1 MSPATPKK
9 PAARKA
15 GPSKKR
21 QPTRQPKGRPRK
33 GPLASRLEELW
44 FRAST
49 RIRAAVYWLGERWR
63 AARSAISP
71 GATASGKRAATRGKA
86 KPKGRPRPA
95 PKGKAK
101 RGKKGKESVLG
112 RLGPRERLG
121 LVLAGSVAALAALVL
136 LVPLPLVPCSLSPA
150 KRCPPP
156 DRAIDLVPSDA
167 LLYAHLV
174 REEGSEQL
182 ENSGNLGERIPD
194 FSAVG
199 EAVLGGLA
207 GDSAGDIELGRDVLP
222 WARREVALA
231 VLPGSGG
238 EESEAVF
245 IAGVE
250 GDGDAGVGRVEDLL
264 EVVSRGP
271 AVETSEVAGIE
282 IEEYPGGLAQAKIGD
297 FVAFGARPAVE
308 ETASVAAGDA
318 DALGPDAGPRG
329 ELPEQR
335 FADIYVSGRGAKTL
349 FGAEGG
355 SLGQLGAFVDYRTT
369 EGFSVALSAQD
380 RAFVV
385 EIVSDLSAT
394 RLKEYPN
401 ALTEGPGF
409 TPTLSDLAPAD
420 ALAFFG
426 AGEVGPTLASVV
438 ETALGGELASNFDS
452 IRKDFIREAG
462 EEPLRDLLPALDGQ
476 AALILEPTNGPP
488 EATLI
493 FDSVDGKR
501 ASEAL
506 AELQQPLAA
515 ALASG
520 RGGVPRFE
528 SKSRSGVE
536 IHSLQGPSRI
546 GLSYGI
552 ADGRLIISTTNAG
565 VLRIIEGEGGLAST
579 EAWRGS
585 ASALFDSPSAL
596 LFLDLQE
603 LTRLAE
609 LAGLAE
615 DPLYAALS
623 DDISNIDSVGVS
635 IDGEPTR
642 LRSRVVLD
650 LR

>member
-1 MSPATPKK
+1 MSPAAPKK
-9 PAARKA
+9 PTARKGGA
-15 GPSKKR
+15 SRKR
-21 QPTRQPKGRPRK
+21 QPSKRPKRRPRR
-33 GPLASRLEELW
+33 GPLATRLEEVW

-49 RIRAAVYWLGERWR
+49 RIRAVGYWLGERSK
-63 AARSAISP
+63 AARSTISP
-71 GATASGKRAATRGKA
+71 GASASERGATPRGKA

-95 PKGKAK
+95 PKRKTK
-101 RGKKGKESVLG
+101 RGKGGKGSALD

-121 LVLAGSVAALAALVL
+121 LLAAGLVAALLAVILFVS
-136 LVPLPLVPCSLSPA
+136 LPLIPCSLSPA
-150 KRCPPP
+150 KQCPPP

-182 ENSGNLGERIPD
+182 EASGDLGRKIPD

-222 WARREVALA
+222 WAQREVALA
-231 VLPGSGG
+231 ALPGSEG

-245 IAGVE
+245 IAGVD
-250 GDGDAGVGRVEDLL
+250 GDGDAGPGRVEDLL
-264 EVVSRGP
+264 EVAS
-271 AVETSEVAGIE
+271 
-282 IEEYPGGLAQAKIGD
+282 GGLAVGTTEVDGTQITVYPGDLAWARIGD
-297 FVAFGARPAVE
+297 FAVFGARSAVE
-308 ETASVAAGDA
+308 ETASVAAGGQEP
-318 DALGPDAGPRG
+318 LVPDVGPRG

-335 FADIYVSGRGAKTL
+335 FADIYVSGRGAKAL

-355 SLGQLGAFVDYRTT
+355 SLGQLGSFVDYRAT
-369 EGFSVALSAQD
+369 EGFSVSLSARD

-385 EIVSDLSAT
+385 EIVSDLSAE
-394 RLKEYPN
+394 RLKQYPN
-401 ALTEGPGF
+401 ALTEVPGF
-409 TPTLSDLAPAD
+409 SPALSELAPAD

-426 AGEVGPTLASVV
+426 VGEVGPTLASVV
-438 ETALGGELASNFDS
+438 ETALGGELASNFDG
-452 IRKDFIREAG
+452 IRKEFVREAG
-462 EEPLRDLLPALDGQ
+462 KDPLRDLLPALDGQ

-501 ASEAL
+501 ASQEL
-506 AELQQPLAA
+506 AELQQPLAL

-520 RGGVPRFE
+520 RGGIPRFE
-528 SKSRSGVE
+528 IRNRSGVE

-552 ADGRLIISTTNAG
+552 DDGRLIVSTTKAG

-579 EAWRGS
+579 GAWQGS
-585 ASALFDSPSAL
+585 VSTLSDSPSAL

-642 LRSRVVLD
+642 LRSKVVLD